1 MANFDFKQLDIKCT
15 SAKEWLSK
23 EYRGFR
29 TGRAAPAILDGV
41 VVSAYGSM
49 MPLKQVA
56 NVGVED
62 ARTLRVTAFDA
73 GLLKD
78 VERAISAANLG
89 VGTSSD
95 GSNVRVT
102 FPDLTSERRE
112 QIVKLAKGK
121 LEEARAT
128 VRVARDESWKKIQE
142 EEREGVLTEDDKFT
156 LKEDLQKRIDAINE
170 ELQKTFDRKEEELTA

>member
-1 MANFDFKQLDIKCT
+1 MYNVRMANFDFKEFDTKCAG
-15 SAKEWLSK
+15 AKEWLSK
-23 EYRGFR
+23 EYRGLR

-41 VVSAYGSM
+41 SVSAYGSM

-102 FPDLTSERRE
+102 FPELTSERRE
-112 QIVKLAKGK
+112 QLVKLAKAK
-121 LEEARAT
+121 LEDARAT
-128 VRVARDESWKKIQE
+128 IRVARDESWKEIQE
-142 EEREGVLTEDDKFT
+142 KEREGTLTEDDKFS
-156 LKEDLQKRIDAINE
+156 LKE
-170 ELQKTFDRKEEELTA
+170 ELQKNNCQKLLK

>member
-1 MANFDFKQLDIKCT
+1 MANFDFKQFEEKCAG
-15 SAKEWLSK
+15 AKEWLSR
-23 EYRGFR
+23 EYRGLR

-41 VVSAYGSM
+41 SVSAYGSM

-73 GLLKD
+73 GLIKD

-95 GSNVRVT
+95 GANVRVT
-102 FPDLTSERRE
+102 FPELTSERRE
-112 QIVKLAKGK
+112 QMVKLAKGK

-128 VRVARDESWKKIQE
+128 VRVARDESWKEIQE
-142 EEREGVLTEDDKFT
+142 KEREGTLTEDDKFV
-156 LKEDLQKRIDAINE
+156 LKEDLQKKVDAVNG
-170 ELQKTFDRKEEELTA
+170 ELESAFERKEEEMGA